1 MTVEITK
8 EVTGPLGN
16 RRKPF
21 AMNIIYWEDGQSL
34 RSKTVRASMKNGDKI
49 TLKHVD
55 IGSDIIITETV
66 DTSKYR
72 VWISQKEEQP
82 AEADLRGKAEG
93 RKEGHEEGIRLAKQ
107 VFQLSSSGESI
118 EEIARMCNISVE
130 EVRGIL
136 E

>member
-72 VWISQKEEQP
+72 VWISQKRSNRQ
-82 AEADLRGKAEG
+82 RQ
-93 RKEGHEEGIRLAKQ
+93 I
-107 VFQLSSSGESI
+107 
-118 EEIARMCNISVE
+118 
-130 EVRGIL
+130 
-136 E
+136 